1 MSTLGTDLTGV
12 SQGPP
17 PLAALATSA
26 ANLTINTE
34 FNVNDKISAIEI
46 EEYDNKISE
55 FKASKLQNK
64 EKESKSDAVT
74 GEILY
79 KRLTNIEKNLDR
91 ILSKFTKTTWLS
103 HYLYN

>member
-1 MSTLGTDLTGV
+1 MNKEEIKV
-12 SQGPP
+12 KKMMEK
-17 PLAALATSA
+17 
-26 ANLTINTE
+26 TE
-34 FNVNDKISAIEI
+34 RMLKERMNEI
-46 EEYDNKISE
+46 DNKISE